1 VKFYSVLPALLSLL
15 WVVLSG
21 PAQAISVN
29 LPAPSVVIS
38 GGKSAS
44 GITTAVSKE
53 LRNAVSAAQAAVTNG
68 QWQRCIDVL
77 ATVDSARIRTTFDRF
92 KLAELRAYC
101 AQRSGNT
108 ALTSSALQEV
118 LDYPEFL
125 GDAYAQRVEIF
136 AQIRFLAGDFANA
149 EKFSRQSLLAG
160 RTDDENYLVL
170 VDSLINLERFSETR
184 DILRGWIDF
193 RSSTKSELS
202 QVLLEKRL
210 YACAQLG
217 DSTCT
222 REVLEILAAFY
233 PSERVWRSLISAIL
247 DGAFRADVPRI
258 ARLAHEFAIGLEPSD
273 YTFVGASLID
283 AGYSQ
288 EALQFLELAVE
299 KRFLREARYVEAARK
314 LIVRAKTQS
323 ELELKTFGRRE
334 ASAARELTGQADA
347 RIARELLF
355 MGEPER
361 AIEAIRRS
369 LRKGLSVGLED
380 AQVTLGIA
388 HLRVGDTL
396 AATEAFGRIPE
407 ERGLQSSLRRS
418 WLLASQVRSSNPL
431 TGYPAYLAAGVGL
444 GAIPAVGDSVADIK
458 PAVMTPP
465 SPAETKP
472 PVVVAEVKPAPAPVP
487 PVIVAEVK
495 PPPAPI
501 PSVVADTKPAAVAEA
516 KPLVVT
522 PPTSVETKPPVVVA
536 EVKPAPAP
544 ASPMV
549 VAEIKPAPI
558 PSVVADTKPAA
569 VAEAKPL
576 VVTPPSSAETKPPV
590 VVAEVKPAPAP
601 ALPVVVAEVM
611 PAPASAPPVVVAE
624 IKPAPIPSVVADTKP
639 AAVAEAKPLVVTPPS
654 SAETKPPVVVAEV
667 KPAPAPAS
675 PVVITE
681 VKPIIDIEKIQLA
694 EAAAAARVRERELKQ
709 RLQQEIARREDETRR
724 LLAAVEAAAKRQKEL
739 EDKLRSDTP
748 TNVNAVSV
756 GVQQTAE
763 RPQRRF
769 ALAIGNNQYQN
780 VPILEKA
787 VNDAVAV
794 ADGLKQMGY
803 ETTVLIDATQRQINS
818 AVNRFARDIAE
829 GGQGVFFFAGHGLQI
844 NNQNFLLPVDFETP
858 NTELD
863 VLDQGVSLQVVQ
875 DKLTEARAKF
885 TLLILDACRDNPFPR
900 RYLRSA
906 VATRG
911 LAQAS
916 SADGQ
921 MIVFSAGA
929 NQKALDT
936 LGSDDPNPN
945 GVFTRELL
953 PWFDRDDVSIRSAIL
968 EVRRSVNA
976 KARSVNHQQ
985 TPAVYDQVLGDFYFK
1000 R

>member
-1 VKFYSVLPALLSLL
+1 MRFLIAVPALLSLL
-15 WVVLSG
+15 LVVLSA
-21 PAQAISVN
+21 PAHAISIN
-29 LPAPSVVIS
+29 LPAPSVVIA

-44 GITTAVSKE
+44 GITPAVSKE
-53 LRNAVSAAQAAVTNG
+53 LRNVVSSAQAAVTNG

-77 ATVDSARIRTTFDRF
+77 ATVDSTRIRTTFDRF

-108 ALTSSALQEV
+108 ALTSSALQET

-125 GDAYAQRVEIF
+125 GGSYAQRIEIF
-136 AQIRFLAGDFANA
+136 AQLRFLAGDFANA

-160 RTDDENYLVL
+160 RTDDENYLLL
-170 VDSLINLERFSETR
+170 VDSLINLERFAETR
-184 DILRGWIDF
+184 DILREWIDT
-193 RSSTKSELS
+193 RSTTKSELS
-202 QVLLEKRL
+202 QVLLEKHL

-222 REVLEILAAFY
+222 REVLEVLAAFY
-233 PSERVWRSLISAIL
+233 PSERIWKSLISAIL

-258 ARLAHEFAIGLEPSD
+258 ARLAHEFGIGLEPSD

-283 AGYSQ
+283 AGYSA
-288 EALQFLELAVE
+288 EALQFLELALE

-323 ELELKTFGRRE
+323 ESELKTFARRE
-334 ASAARELTGQADA
+334 AAAERELTGQADI

-355 MGEPER
+355 KGEPER

-369 LRKGLSVGLED
+369 LRKGLSAGVED

-388 HLRVGDTL
+388 HLRLGDTL
-396 AATEAFGRIPE
+396 AATQAFGRIPE
-407 ERGLQSSLRRS
+407 ERGLQSALRRS
-418 WLLASQVRSSNPL
+418 WLLASQVRGSNSL
-431 TGYPAYLAAGVGL
+431 RGYSAYLAAGVGL
-444 GAIPAVGDSVADIK
+444 GTIPVLRDTVADIK
-458 PAVMTPP
+458 PVVVTPP
-465 SPAETKP
+465 IPAETKP
-472 PVVVAEVKPAPAPVP
+472 PVVVAEVKPAPAPAP
-487 PVIVAEVK
+487 PVVVAEVK
-495 PPPAPI
+495 PGSPPALPVVVAEINPVPI
-501 PSVVADTKPAAVAEA
+501 PSVVADTKPAAIAET
-516 KPLVVT
+516 KPVVVT
-522 PPTSVETKPPVVVA
+522 PLTPVETKPPVVVA

-544 ASPMV
+544 V
-549 VAEIKPAPI
+549 PA
-558 PSVVADTKPAA
+558 
-569 VAEAKPL
+569 
-576 VVTPPSSAETKPPV
+576 V
-590 VVAEVKPAPAP
+590 VVAEVKP
-601 ALPVVVAEVM
+601 
-611 PAPASAPPVVVAE
+611 
-624 IKPAPIPSVVADTKP
+624 IP
-639 AAVAEAKPLVVTPPS
+639 
-654 SAETKPPVVVAEV
+654 
-667 KPAPAPAS
+667 
-675 PVVITE
+675 
-681 VKPIIDIEKIQLA
+681 IDIEKIQLA
-694 EAAAAARVRERELKQ
+694 EAAAAARVRERELEQ

-739 EDKLRSDTP
+739 EDKLRSDAP
-748 TNVNAVSV
+748 VNVSAVSV
-756 GVQQTAE
+756 GVQQAAE

-780 VPILEKA
+780 VPVLEKA

-794 ADGLKQMGY
+794 ADGLKQIGY